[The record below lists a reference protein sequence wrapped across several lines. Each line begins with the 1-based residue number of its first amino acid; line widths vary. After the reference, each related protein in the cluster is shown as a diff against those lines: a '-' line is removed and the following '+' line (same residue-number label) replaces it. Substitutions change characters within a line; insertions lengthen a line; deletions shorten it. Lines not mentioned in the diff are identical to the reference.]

1 MQELLPVVV
10 VGELRGDLTDERVL
24 DGATLLGCA
33 VLAAV
38 LAASLGRRLAT
49 TSTGSVAI
57 VSAAD
62 LERLADVPTDQGS
75 RRTDDGDRR
84 PRPRCV
90 LRCPSP
96 PRTSPRRHRTSVTTA
111 APAPECDH
119 PRTLIASLTDG
130 AGRRRVVDRR

>member
-24 DGATLLGCA
+24 DGATLLGC
-33 VLAAV
+33 AV

-84 PRPRCV
+84 RPTAPTEVRPP
-90 LRCPSP
+90 LSIAAQDQPPPSP
-96 PRTSPRRHRTSVTTA
+96 DRRDDRGTSP
-111 APAPECDH
+111 
-119 PRTLIASLTDG
+119 
-130 AGRRRVVDRR
+130 